1 VAQEERRRGSWRPRK
16 TPVMAVGGAAEN
28 GEGKQEEDDEDLFI
42 NFAKVQGVHCKVKFS
57 SKL

>member
-1 VAQEERRRGSWRPRK
+1 
-16 TPVMAVGGAAEN
+16 MAVGGAAEN